1 MFAQTC
7 SPPPLHLIIGKDYCK
22 LGDLPAAQR
31 HLEQGQAAA
40 LALGDDGYSRMIQGG
55 VDALATRLADG

>member
-1 MFAQTC
+1 MCAQTC

-31 HLEQGQAAA
+31 HHNRGRQPPWP
-40 LALGDDGYSRMIQGG
+40 S
-55 VDALATRLADG
+55 ATMATAG